1 MAKQLTLDELIEA
14 ADRARL
20 PTAKPIMRAIES
32 LAMALGADLA
42 EQARGSLRRSPVR
55 LPRRPHDHVSC
66 ENKMATVPRSLVRVR
81 SRRMGRGAAVRRR
94 PNRANETSPAAAETM
109 AMFVARYENRHGE
122 AVTRVFATTTLAR
135 DWKNAIGRD
144 NWDAV
149 RDGPPPDEIGDAWFE
164 MQADH
169 GSETFSIEPCTVEL
183 SLAAPQGGAP

>member
-14 ADRARL
+14 ADRAGL
-20 PTAKPIMRAIES
+20 PTAKPFMRAIES
-32 LAMALGADLA
+32 LAMALGVDLA
-42 EQARGSLRRSPVR
+42 ERLGVLSGGARFDSLDGLTIAFHARTKWQPCPDALSEFDPDEWDQGQQSQATEPG
-55 LPRRPHDHVSC
+55 D
-66 ENKMATVPRSLVRVR
+66 
-81 SRRMGRGAAVRRR
+81 
-94 PNRANETSPAAAETM
+94 ETSPAAAETM

-149 RDGPPPDEIGDAWFE
+149 RDGPAPDEIGDAWFE
-164 MQADH
+164 MQANH

>member
-14 ADRARL
+14 ADRAGL
-20 PTAKPIMRAIES
+20 PTVKPIMRAIES

-42 EQARGSLRRSPVR
+42 DRFGVLCGEGRLDSLDGLTIPFHARTKWQPCPEALSEFDPDEWDEGQQSQATEPG
-55 LPRRPHDHVSC
+55 D
-66 ENKMATVPRSLVRVR
+66 
-81 SRRMGRGAAVRRR
+81 
-94 PNRANETSPAAAETM
+94 ETSPAAAETM

-122 AVTRVFATTTLAR
+122 ALTRVFATTTLAR

-149 RDGPPPDEIGDAWFE
+149 RDGPPPAEVGDAWFDL
-164 MQADH
+164 QADR
-169 GSETFSIEPCTVEL
+169 GSEIFSIEPCTLEL